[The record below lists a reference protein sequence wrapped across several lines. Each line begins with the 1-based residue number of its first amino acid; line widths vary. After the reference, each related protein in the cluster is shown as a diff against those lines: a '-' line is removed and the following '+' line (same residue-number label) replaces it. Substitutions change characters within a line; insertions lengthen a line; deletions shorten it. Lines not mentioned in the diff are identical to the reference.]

1 MFSSRDNLVQC
12 VTRWKNEGNF
22 QEKFK
27 LQPSEY
33 EQEVYEKVIQN
44 IRFIKFGH
52 LYHVKTFKGLEYIM
66 IPERFTTRA
75 KVSCIMVARSYRQKR
90 IHLTSH
96 GYILLKTMC
105 LKHEL
110 TPIDIKD
117 LPLYIRLA
125 YPTKYMELFL
135 NGTLT
140 TPLRHIPKG
149 V

>member
-1 MFSSRDNLVQC
+1 MFSRDNLVQWM
-12 VTRWKNEGNF
+12 TRCKNEGNF
-22 QEKFK
+22 QKKFN
-27 LQPSEY
+27 LIPEQY

-44 IRFIKFGH
+44 IHSIKFGH
-52 LYHVKTFKGLEYIM
+52 LYHVKTSKGAEYIM

-75 KVSCIMVARSYRQKR
+75 KVSCIMIARSYRQKR
-90 IHLTSH
+90 IQFTPH

-105 LKHEL
+105 LKNEL
-110 TPIDIKD
+110 TPIEVKD
-117 LPLYIRLA
+117 LPMYISLA